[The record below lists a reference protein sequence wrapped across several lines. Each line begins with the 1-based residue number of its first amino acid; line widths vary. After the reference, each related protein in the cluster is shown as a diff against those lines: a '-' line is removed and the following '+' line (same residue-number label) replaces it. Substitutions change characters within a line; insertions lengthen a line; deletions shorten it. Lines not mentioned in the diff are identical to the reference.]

1 MKYLDKDYFDCP
13 HCKIKNVTYKVL
25 ARVKEN
31 WHFAE
36 NEEFYRWGILHFNYS
51 IYWNKKDVGYEEV
64 NNLVIFQYPSGKA
77 ELPEYIP
84 ENIRKF
90 YQEAVDAYNFGLLN
104 SASI

>member
-51 IYWNKKDVGYEEV
+51 M
-64 NNLVIFQYPSGKA
+64 
-77 ELPEYIP
+77 
-84 ENIRKF
+84 
-90 YQEAVDAYNFGLLN
+90 
-104 SASI
+104 